1 MQLGRPLKGHTTL
14 QGLSFEKGALPT
26 MTSATSVTP
35 TQTPKPASSN
45 AGSLKDVIAAPT
57 AISTIDGIAGKL
69 IYRGYSIE
77 DLAAH
82 TTFDEVVYLL
92 WEGDLPNQAQL
103 DAFTARLGAGRTLP
117 KVIVDHLRMIPGDA
131 HPLAALRS
139 GVSLLAHHDPDSE
152 SMDRKAT
159 RAKAE
164 RLLGQVPAIVC
175 ARARLRKGEEPIP
188 PRADLSAAANFLWM
202 LFGKEPDEVTAHAM
216 DVAFILHA
224 EHEFNAS
231 TFVARVAAGTY
242 VDVHSSLTAAIAAL
256 KGPRH
261 GGANEDV
268 IEMIEE
274 VGTTE
279 RAEAWARERLQRYL
293 TASRDERAKPDLR
306 FPGMGHAVYKTWD
319 PRARILQKL
328 ASAVAAQHGE
338 GWIAQI
344 QETVRTVAA
353 EGLGLNPNV
362 DYYSAG
368 LYHSLG
374 IESDLFTSI
383 FATARTAGYVAHI
396 EEQLGGGRLIRP
408 RGEYTG
414 PRDRTVVPLAQRS

>member
-1 MQLGRPLKGHTTL
+1 
-14 QGLSFEKGALPT
+14 
-26 MTSATSVTP
+26 MTSATVSQPLTP
-35 TQTPKPASSN
+35 AQAS

-57 AISTIDGIAGKL
+57 AICTIDGTAGRL

-77 DLAAH
+77 DLAEHA
-82 TTFDEVVYLL
+82 TFDEVVYLL
-92 WEGDLPNQAQL
+92 WEGELPNRAQL
-103 DAFTARLGAGRTLP
+103 DAFVQRTSASRAIPDVL
-117 KVIVDHLRMIPGDA
+117 VEHLRLIPADA

-139 GVSLLAHHDPDSE
+139 GVSLLAHYDPESE
-152 SMDRKAT
+152 SMDPKAT

-164 RLLGQVPAIVC
+164 RLLGQVPAIVT
-175 ARARLRKGEEPIP
+175 ARARLRKGEEPIAPRTDLP
-188 PRADLSAAANFLWM
+188 PAANFLWM
-202 LFGKEPDEVTAHAM
+202 LFGTEPDATTAHAM

-231 TFVARVAAGTY
+231 SFAARVSAGTY
-242 VDVHSSLTAAIAAL
+242 VDLHSSLTAAIAVL

-274 VGTTE
+274 VGSPE
-279 RAEAWARERLQRYL
+279 KADAWARDRLQRYQA
-293 TASRDERAKPDLR
+293 ASREERAKPELR

-328 ASAVAAQHGE
+328 AGEVAEAHGE
-338 GWIAQI
+338 GAIAQI
-344 QETVRTVAA
+344 QEAVRKVAA
-353 EGLGLNPNV
+353 EGLHLNPNV

-374 IESDLFTSI
+374 IPSDLFTSI

-396 EEQLGGGRLIRP
+396 EEQLNGGRLIRP

-414 PRDRTVVPLAQRS
+414 PKDRTLVPIEDR

>member
-1 MQLGRPLKGHTTL
+1 M
-14 QGLSFEKGALPT
+14 
-26 MTSATSVTP
+26 TSVTSAASA
-35 TQTPKPASSN
+35 QPAKAAAST

-57 AISTIDGIAGKL
+57 AICTIDGVAGKL

-77 DLAAH
+77 DLAAN

-92 WEGDLPNQAQL
+92 WEGDLPTKSQL
-103 DAFTARLGAGRTLP
+103 DAFTDKLAAGRALP
-117 KVIVDHLRMIPGDA
+117 EVLVEHLRMIPADA

-139 GVSLLAHHDPDSE
+139 GVSLLAHHDADAE
-152 SMDRKAT
+152 SMDRQAT

-164 RLLGQVPAIVC
+164 RLLGQVPAIVT
-175 ARARLRKGEEPIP
+175 ARARLRKGQEPIA
-188 PRADLSAAANFLWM
+188 PRADLSPASNFLYM
-202 LFGKEPDEVTAHAM
+202 LFGTEPDEVTAHAM
-216 DVAFILHA
+216 DVAFTLHA

-231 TFVARVAAGTY
+231 SFAARVAAGTY
-242 VDVHSSLTAAIAAL
+242 VDLHSSMVAAIATL

-274 VGTTE
+274 VGSPD
-279 RAEAWARERLQRYL
+279 RAEAWARDRLRRYL
-293 TASRDERAKPDLR
+293 AASRDERAKPELR

-328 ASAVAAQHGE
+328 AGEVANLHGE

-344 QETVRTVAA
+344 QETVRAVAA

-368 LYHSLG
+368 LYHALG
-374 IESDLFTSI
+374 IPSDLFTSI
-383 FATARTAGYVAHI
+383 FATSRTAGYVAHI

-414 PRDRTVVPLAQRS
+414 PRDRTVVPLAQR

>member
-1 MQLGRPLKGHTTL
+1 
-14 QGLSFEKGALPT
+14 
-26 MTSATSVTP
+26 MTSATASQSQ
-35 TQTPKPASSN
+35 TQTQPKPAA

-57 AISTIDGIAGKL
+57 AICTIDGIAGKL

-82 TTFDEVVYLL
+82 ATFEEVVYLL
-92 WEGDLPNQAQL
+92 WEGELPNKQQL
-103 DAFTARLGAGRTLP
+103 EAFSQRLSSSRAVP
-117 KVIVDHLRMIPGDA
+117 DVIIEHVRMIPKEA
-131 HPLAALRS
+131 HPLAVLRS
-139 GVSLLAHHDPDSE
+139 GVSLLAHSDADSE
-152 SMDRKAT
+152 AMDPKAT

-164 RLLGQVPAIVC
+164 RLMGQVPAIVT
-175 ARARLRKGEEPIP
+175 ARARLREGKEPIP
-188 PRADLSAAANFLWM
+188 PRRDLSAASNFLWM
-202 LFGKEPDEVTAHAM
+202 LFGKEPDELTAHAM
-216 DVAFILHA
+216 DVAFTLHA

-231 TFVARVAAGTY
+231 SFGARVAAGTY
-242 VDVHSSLTAAIAAL
+242 VDIHSCLVAALAIL

-274 VGTTE
+274 IGSPD
-279 RAEAWARERLQRYL
+279 RAESWARERLQRYL
-293 TASRDERAKPDLR
+293 SASREERARPELR

-328 ASAVAAQHGE
+328 GREVAELHGE
-338 GWIAQI
+338 GWIAEI
-344 QETVRTVAA
+344 QEKVRTVAA

-368 LYHSLG
+368 LYHALG
-374 IESDLFTSI
+374 IPSDLFTSI

-396 EEQLGGGRLIRP
+396 EEQLKGGRLIRP

-414 PRDRTVVPLAQRS
+414 PAERKVVPIGERR

>member
-1 MQLGRPLKGHTTL
+1 
-14 QGLSFEKGALPT
+14 
-26 MTSATSVTP
+26 MTSATVS
-35 TQTPKPASSN
+35 QAQKPADAS

-57 AISTIDGIAGKL
+57 AICTIDGIEGKL

-77 DLAAH
+77 DLAAN
-82 TTFDEVVYLL
+82 TTFEEVVYLL
-92 WEGDLPNQAQL
+92 WEGDLPNRQQL
-103 DAFTARLGAGRTLP
+103 DGFTRKLADGRAVPGVVL
-117 KVIVDHLRMIPGDA
+117 DHLRMMPADA

-139 GVSLLAHHDPDSE
+139 GVSLLAHYDPESE
-152 SMDRKAT
+152 SMDPKAT

-164 RLLGQVPAIVC
+164 RLIGQVPTMVT
-175 ARARLRKGEEPIP
+175 ARARLRDGKEPIP
-188 PRADLSAAANFLWM
+188 PRADLPAASNFLWM
-202 LFGKEPDEVTAHAM
+202 LFGTEPEEMIGHAM
-216 DVAFILHA
+216 DVAFTLHA

-231 TFVARVAAGTY
+231 SFGARVAAGTY
-242 VDVHSSLTAAIAAL
+242 VDLHSCLTAALGIL

-274 VGTTE
+274 VGTPE
-279 RAEAWARERLQRYL
+279 RAEAWARDRLQRYKAA
-293 TASRDERAKPDLR
+293 TRDERAKPELR

-319 PRARILQKL
+319 PRARILKKL
-328 ASAVAAQHGE
+328 AGEVAELRGE
-338 GWIAQI
+338 GAIAEI
-344 QETVRTVAA
+344 QEAVRTVAA

-374 IESDLFTSI
+374 IPSDLFTSI
-383 FATARTAGYVAHI
+383 FATSRTAGYVAHI
-396 EEQLGGGRLIRP
+396 EEQLKGGRLIRP

-414 PRDRTVVPLAQRS
+414 PRDRKVVPIADR

>member
-1 MQLGRPLKGHTTL
+1 
-14 QGLSFEKGALPT
+14 
-26 MTSATSVTP
+26 MTSATAAQ
-35 TQTPKPASSN
+35 TQKPATAT

-57 AISTIDGIAGKL
+57 AICTIDGIEGRL
-69 IYRGYSIE
+69 IYRGYQIE
-77 DLAAH
+77 DLAANA
-82 TTFDEVVYLL
+82 TFEEVVYLL
-92 WEGDLPNQAQL
+92 WEGDLPNKQQL
-103 DAFTARLGAGRTLP
+103 EAFTKRLTSGRRVPDVLLE
-117 KVIVDHLRMIPGDA
+117 HLRMIPPSA

-139 GVSLLAHHDPDSE
+139 GVSLLSHSDPDSE
-152 SMDRKAT
+152 SMDYQAT

-164 RLLGQVPAIVC
+164 RLLGQVPTIVT
-175 ARARLRKGEEPIP
+175 ARARIRQGLEPIA
-188 PRADLSAAANFLWM
+188 PRDDLPAASNFLWM
-202 LFGKEPDEVTAHAM
+202 LFGKEPDSVTAHAM
-216 DVAFILHA
+216 DVAFTLHA

-231 TFVARVAAGTY
+231 SFAARVAAGTY
-242 VDVHSSLTAAIAAL
+242 VDLHSSIVAALAAL

-274 VGTTE
+274 VGSPE
-279 RAEAWARERLQRYL
+279 KAEPWARERLQRYL
-293 TASRDERAKPDLR
+293 SASRDERAKPGLR

-328 ASAVAAQHGE
+328 AGEVAELHGE

-344 QETVRTVAA
+344 QETVRGVAA

-368 LYHSLG
+368 LYHALG
-374 IESDLFTSI
+374 IPSDLFTSI
-383 FATARTAGYVAHI
+383 FATSRTAGYVAHI
-396 EEQLGGGRLIRP
+396 EEQLKGGRLIRP

-414 PRDRTVVPLAQRS
+414 PRDRKFVPLAER

>member
-1 MQLGRPLKGHTTL
+1 MEP
-14 QGLSFEKGALPT
+14 
-26 MTSATSVTP
+26 
-35 TQTPKPASSN
+35 
-45 AGSLKDVIAAPT
+45 
-57 AISTIDGIAGKL
+57 
-69 IYRGYSIE
+69 
-77 DLAAH
+77 
-82 TTFDEVVYLL
+82 
-92 WEGDLPNQAQL
+92 
-103 DAFTARLGAGRTLP
+103 
-117 KVIVDHLRMIPGDA
+117 
-131 HPLAALRS
+131 
-139 GVSLLAHHDPDSE
+139 
-152 SMDRKAT
+152 KAT

-175 ARARLRKGEEPIP
+175 ARARLRNGEEPIA
-188 PRADLSAAANFLWM
+188 PRPELPAASNFLWM

-231 TFVARVAAGTY
+231 SFAARVAAGTY
-242 VDVHSSLTAAIAAL
+242 VDLHSSMVAAIATL

-274 VGTTE
+274 VGSPAK
-279 RAEAWARERLQRYL
+279 AEAWARDRLQRYL
-293 TASRDERAKPDLR
+293 SASREERAKPELR

-328 ASAVAAQHGE
+328 AGEVANLHGE
-338 GWIAQI
+338 GWIAEI

-368 LYHSLG
+368 LYHALG
-374 IESDLFTSI
+374 IPSDIFTSI

-396 EEQLGGGRLIRP
+396 EEQLSGGRLIRP

-414 PRDRTVVPLAQRS
+414 PRDRKVVPIAER

>member
-1 MQLGRPLKGHTTL
+1 
-14 QGLSFEKGALPT
+14 
-26 MTSATSVTP
+26 MTSAAASP
-35 TQTPKPASSN
+35 AQKPAPQ

-57 AISTIDGIAGKL
+57 AICTIDGIAGKL
-69 IYRGYSIE
+69 IYRGYTIE

-82 TTFDEVVYLL
+82 TTFEEVVYLL
-92 WEGDLPNQAQL
+92 WEGELPNQHQL
-103 DAFTARLGAGRTLP
+103 DDFKAKLAQGRALP
-117 KVIVDHLRMIPGDA
+117 KIVIDHLRLLPDNA

-139 GVSLLAHHDPDSE
+139 GVSLLAHYDAQSE
-152 SMDRKAT
+152 SMDMHAT

-164 RLLGQVPAIVC
+164 RLQGQVPNIVA
-175 ARARLRKGEEPIP
+175 ARARLREGKEPVP
-188 PRADLSAAANFLWM
+188 PRADLSAAANFLYM
-202 LFGKEPDEVTAHAM
+202 LWDKEPDATTAHAM
-216 DVAFILHA
+216 DVALILHA

-231 TFVARVAAGTY
+231 SFAARVAAGTY
-242 VDVHSSLTAAIAAL
+242 VDLHSSMTAAIATL

-268 IEMIEE
+268 IDMINEI
-274 VGTTE
+274 GD
-279 RAEAWARERLQRYL
+279 ADPDAWARARLQRYL
-293 TASRDERAKPDLR
+293 SASREERANPELR

-328 ASAVAAQHGE
+328 AAEVASIHGE
-338 GWIAQI
+338 GRVAEV
-344 QETVRTVAA
+344 QEAVRQVAA

-374 IESDLFTSI
+374 IPSDLFTSI
-383 FATARTAGYVAHI
+383 FATARTAGYVANI
-396 EEQLGGGRLIRP
+396 EEQLKGGRLIRP

-414 PRDRTVVPLAQRS
+414 PRDRKVVPLDQR

>member
-1 MQLGRPLKGHTTL
+1 V
-14 QGLSFEKGALPT
+14 
-26 MTSATSVTP
+26 TSATANEP
-35 TQTPKPASSN
+35 QAKPAPGA

-57 AISTIDGIAGKL
+57 AICTIDGIAGKL
-69 IYRGYSIE
+69 IYRGYTIE

-92 WEGDLPNQAQL
+92 WEGELPNKQQL
-103 DAFTARLGAGRTLP
+103 ANFSKLTSEQRALP
-117 KVIVDHLRMIPGDA
+117 PVVVEHLRMLPDNA

-139 GVSLLAHHDPDSE
+139 GVSLLSHSDPDSE
-152 SMDRKAT
+152 SMDPKAT

-164 RLLGQVPAIVC
+164 RLLGQVPTIVC
-175 ARARLRKGEEPIP
+175 ARARLREGKEPVAPRPELP
-188 PRADLSAAANFLWM
+188 PATNFMWM
-202 LFGKEPDEVTAHAM
+202 MFGKEPDELTAHAM

-231 TFVARVAAGTY
+231 SFAARVAAGTY
-242 VDVHSSLTAAIAAL
+242 VDLHSSMVAAIATL

-274 VGTTE
+274 IGTPDK
-279 RAEAWARERLQRYL
+279 AETWARDRLQRYL
-293 TASRDERAKPDLR
+293 SASREERARPELR

-328 ASAVAAQHGE
+328 AAEVAERVGE
-338 GWIAQI
+338 GWIAEI

-374 IESDLFTSI
+374 IRPDLFTSI

-396 EEQLGGGRLIRP
+396 EEQLKGGRLIRP

-414 PRDRTVVPLAQRS
+414 PAERAVVPIDQRP

>member
-1 MQLGRPLKGHTTL
+1 MLTV
-14 QGLSFEKGALPT
+14 
-26 MTSATSVTP
+26 TSATSSQP
-35 TQTPKPASSN
+35 QSKPAQTA
-45 AGSLKDVIAAPT
+45 AGSLKDVVAAPT
-57 AISTIDGIAGKL
+57 AICTIDGIAGKL

-77 DLAAH
+77 DLAAN
-82 TTFDEVVYLL
+82 TTFEEVVYLL
-92 WEGDLPNQAQL
+92 WDGDLPNRQQL
-103 DAFTARLGAGRTLP
+103 QGFKERLAASRAIP
-117 KVIVDHLRMIPGDA
+117 DVVIDHLRMMPKGA

-139 GVSLLAHHDPDSE
+139 GVSLLAHYDPDSE
-152 SMDRKAT
+152 SMDPART

-164 RLLGQVPAIVC
+164 RLLGQVPSIVT
-175 ARARLRKGEEPIP
+175 ARARLREGKDPVA
-188 PRADLSAAANFLWM
+188 PRPDLPAASNFLYM

-216 DVAFILHA
+216 DVAFTLHA

-231 TFVARVAAGTY
+231 SFAARVAAGTY
-242 VDVHSSLTAAIAAL
+242 VDLHSSMVAAFATL

-274 VGTTE
+274 IGSPD
-279 RAEAWARERLQRYL
+279 RAEAWARDRLQRYL
-293 TASRDERAKPDLR
+293 SASREERARPELR

-328 ASAVAAQHGE
+328 AASVAERVGE
-338 GWIAQI
+338 GWIAEI
-344 QETVRTVAA
+344 QEAVRTVAA

-368 LYHSLG
+368 LYHALG
-374 IESDLFTSI
+374 IPMDLFTSI

-396 EEQLGGGRLIRP
+396 EEQLKGGRLIRP

-414 PRDRTVVPLAQRS
+414 PTERKVVPLAQR

>member
-1 MQLGRPLKGHTTL
+1 VLTV
-14 QGLSFEKGALPT
+14 
-26 MTSATSVTP
+26 TSATAN
-35 TQTPKPASSN
+35 QAQQPKPAPGA

-57 AISTIDGIAGKL
+57 AICTIDGLEGKL

-92 WEGDLPNQAQL
+92 WEGDLPNKQQL
-103 DAFTARLGAGRTLP
+103 DAFERRLADSRGVDAR
-117 KVIVDHLRMIPGDA
+117 IIDHLRMIPSDA

-139 GVSLLAHHDPDSE
+139 GVSLLAHSDPDSE
-152 SMDRKAT
+152 SMDPART

-164 RLLGQVPAIVC
+164 RLLGQVPTIVT
-175 ARARLRKGEEPIP
+175 ARARLRDGKEPIP
-188 PRADLSAAANFLWM
+188 PRADLPAASNFLWM
-202 LFGKEPDEVTAHAM
+202 LFGSEPDEVTAHAM

-231 TFVARVAAGTY
+231 SFAARVAAGTY
-242 VDVHSSLTAAIAAL
+242 VDLHSSMVAAIATL

-274 VGTTE
+274 IGTPD
-279 RAEAWARERLQRYL
+279 RAEAWARDRLQRYL
-293 TASRDERAKPDLR
+293 SASREERARPELR

-328 ASAVAAQHGE
+328 SAEVAARVGE
-338 GWIAQI
+338 GWIAEI

-368 LYHSLG
+368 LYHALG
-374 IESDLFTSI
+374 IPPDLFTSI
-383 FATARTAGYVAHI
+383 FATARTAGYIAHI
-396 EEQLGGGRLIRP
+396 EEQLKGGRLIRP

-414 PRDRTVVPLAQRS
+414 PRDRKVVPIEDRP

>member
-1 MQLGRPLKGHTTL
+1 
-14 QGLSFEKGALPT
+14 
-26 MTSATSVTP
+26 MTSATVSQPLTP
-35 TQTPKPASSN
+35 AQAS

-57 AISTIDGIAGKL
+57 AICTIDGTAGRL

-77 DLAAH
+77 DLAEHA
-82 TTFDEVVYLL
+82 TFDEVVYLL
-92 WEGDLPNQAQL
+92 WEGELPNRAQL
-103 DAFTARLGAGRTLP
+103 DAFVQRTSASRAIPDVL
-117 KVIVDHLRMIPGDA
+117 VEHLRLIPADA

-139 GVSLLAHHDPDSE
+139 GVSLLAHYDPQSE
-152 SMDRKAT
+152 SMDPKAT

-164 RLLGQVPAIVC
+164 RLLGQVPTIVT
-175 ARARLRKGEEPIP
+175 ARARLRNGEEPIA
-188 PRADLSAAANFLWM
+188 PRADLPPASNFLWM
-202 LFGKEPDEVTAHAM
+202 LFGKEPDAATAHAM
-216 DVAFILHA
+216 DVAFMLHA

-231 TFVARVAAGTY
+231 SFAARVSAGTY
-242 VDVHSSLTAAIAAL
+242 VDLHSSLTAAIAVL

-274 VGTTE
+274 VGSPE
-279 RAEAWARERLQRYL
+279 KADDWARDRLQRYQA
-293 TASRDERAKPDLR
+293 ASREERAKPELR

-328 ASAVAAQHGE
+328 AGEVAEAHGE
-338 GWIAQI
+338 GAIAQI
-344 QETVRTVAA
+344 QEAVRKVAA
-353 EGLGLNPNV
+353 EGLHLNPNV

-374 IESDLFTSI
+374 IPSDLFTSI

-396 EEQLGGGRLIRP
+396 EEQLNGGRLIRP

-414 PRDRTVVPLAQRS
+414 PKDRTLVPIEDR

>member
-1 MQLGRPLKGHTTL
+1 
-14 QGLSFEKGALPT
+14 
-26 MTSATSVTP
+26 MTSATASQ
-35 TQTPKPASSN
+35 TQKPAEPN

-57 AISTIDGIAGKL
+57 AICTIDGIEGKL
-69 IYRGYSIE
+69 IYRGYAIE
-77 DLAAH
+77 DLAAK
-82 TTFDEVVYLL
+82 TSFEEVVYLL
-92 WEGDLPNQAQL
+92 WEGDLPNRKQL
-103 DAFTARLGAGRTLP
+103 DAFTARLTAGRAVP
-117 KVIVDHLRMIPGDA
+117 QVILDHLRMLPPDA

-139 GVSLLAHHDPDSE
+139 GVSLLAHYDPVSE
-152 SMDRKAT
+152 SMDPKDT

-164 RLLGQVPAIVC
+164 RLLGQVPTMVT
-175 ARARLRKGEEPIP
+175 ARARLREGKEPIP
-188 PRADLSAAANFLWM
+188 PRDDLPAASNFLWM
-202 LFGKEPDEVTAHAM
+202 LFGKEPEEMIAHAM
-216 DVAFILHA
+216 DVAFTLHA

-231 TFVARVAAGTY
+231 SFGARVAAGTY
-242 VDVHSSLTAAIAAL
+242 VDLHSCMTAAIAIL

-274 VGTTE
+274 VGTPE
-279 RAEAWARERLQRYL
+279 RAESWARDRLARYKA
-293 TASRDERAKPDLR
+293 ASRDERAKPELR

-319 PRARILQKL
+319 PRARILKKL
-328 ASAVAAQHGE
+328 GGEVAELRGEGASAE
-338 GWIAQI
+338 I
-344 QETVRTVAA
+344 QEAVRTVAA

-374 IESDLFTSI
+374 IPSDLFTSI

-396 EEQLGGGRLIRP
+396 EEQLKGGRLIRP

-414 PRDRTVVPLAQRS
+414 PRDRKVVPIADR

>member
-1 MQLGRPLKGHTTL
+1 
-14 QGLSFEKGALPT
+14 
-26 MTSATSVTP
+26 MTSAPVGQTQIP
-35 TQTPKPASSN
+35 AGQTQTQKAPSPAA

-57 AISTIDGIAGKL
+57 AICTIDGVAGRL

-82 TTFDEVVYLL
+82 ATFEEVVYLL
-92 WEGDLPNQAQL
+92 WEGDLPNKQQL
-103 DAFTARLGAGRTLP
+103 EAFKTRLAAGRAIP
-117 KVIVDHLRMIPGDA
+117 KVLVDHLRMVPPDA
-131 HPLAALRS
+131 HPLAVLRS
-139 GVSLLAHHDPDSE
+139 GVSLLAHYDPAAE
-152 SMDRKAT
+152 SMDPVAT

-164 RLLGQVPAIVC
+164 RLLGQVPTIVT
-175 ARARLRKGEEPIP
+175 ARARMREGKQPVEP
-188 PRADLSAAANFLWM
+188 RDDLSAAANFLWM
-202 LFGKEPDEVTAHAM
+202 LFGKEPDDVTAHAM
-216 DVAFILHA
+216 DVAFTLHA

-231 TFVARVAAGTY
+231 SFAARVAAGTY
-242 VDVHSSLTAAIAAL
+242 VDLHSCVVAAMAAL

-274 VGTTE
+274 VGSPA
-279 RAEAWARERLQRYL
+279 RAEKWARDRLQRYL
-293 TASRDERAKPDLR
+293 SASREERAKPELR

-328 ASAVAAQHGE
+328 AHEVAEQHGE
-338 GWIAQI
+338 GWIAEI

-368 LYHSLG
+368 LYHALG
-374 IESDLFTSI
+374 IPSDLFTSI

-396 EEQLGGGRLIRP
+396 EEQLKGGRLIRP

-414 PRDRTVVPLAQRS
+414 PKDRQVVPLAQR

>member
-1 MQLGRPLKGHTTL
+1 
-14 QGLSFEKGALPT
+14 

-35 TQTPKPASSN
+35 TQTPKPAPSS

-57 AISTIDGIAGKL
+57 AICTIDGIEGKL

-92 WEGDLPNQAQL
+92 WEGDLPNKAQL
-103 DAFTARLGAGRTLP
+103 GAFTKRLAAGRTLP
-117 KVIVDHLRMIPGDA
+117 KVIIDHLRLIPADA

-152 SMDRKAT
+152 SMARTAT

-188 PRADLSAAANFLWM
+188 PRADLPAASNFLWM

-216 DVAFILHA
+216 DVAFTLHA

-231 TFVARVAAGTY
+231 SFAARVAAGTY
-242 VDVHSSLTAAIAAL
+242 VDLHSCMVAAIATL

-274 VGTTE
+274 VGSPE
-279 RAEAWARERLQRYL
+279 RAEAWARDRLQRYL
-293 TASRDERAKPDLR
+293 AASREERAKPELR

-328 ASAVAAQHGE
+328 AGEVAKLHGE

-368 LYHSLG
+368 LYHALG

-383 FATARTAGYVAHI
+383 FATSRTAGYVAHI

-414 PRDRTVVPLAQRS
+414 PRDRTVVPLAQRG

>member
-1 MQLGRPLKGHTTL
+1 V
-14 QGLSFEKGALPT
+14 
-26 MTSATSVTP
+26 TSATA
-35 TQTPKPASSN
+35 TQATQPKPAPPPS

-57 AISTIDGIAGKL
+57 AICTIDGIAGKL

-82 TTFDEVVYLL
+82 STFDEVVYLL
-92 WEGDLPNQAQL
+92 WEGELPTRAQYEP
-103 DAFTARLGAGRTLP
+103 FTRRLAASRSLPPVIVEHLRLLP
-117 KVIVDHLRMIPGDA
+117 KEA

-139 GVSLLAHHDPDSE
+139 GVSLLAHYDPESE
-152 SMDRKAT
+152 SMDPKAT

-164 RLLGQVPAIVC
+164 RLQGQIPAMVT
-175 ARARLRKGEEPIP
+175 ARARLRTGQEPIAA
-188 PRADLSAAANFLWM
+188 RADLPPAANFLYM
-202 LFGKEPDEVTAHAM
+202 LFGKEPDETTAHAM

-231 TFVARVAAGTY
+231 SFAARVAAGTY
-242 VDVHSSLTAAIAAL
+242 VDVHSSMTAAIATL

-261 GGANEDV
+261 GGANADV

-274 VGTTE
+274 IGSPD
-279 RAEAWARERLQRYL
+279 RADAWARDRLKRYL
-293 TASRDERAKPDLR
+293 SATREERANPELR

-319 PRARILQKL
+319 PRALILQKL
-328 ASAVAAQHGE
+328 AAEVADIHGE
-338 GWIAQI
+338 SWIAEI
-344 QETVRTVAA
+344 QEKVRVVAA

-368 LYHSLG
+368 LYHALG
-374 IESDLFTSI
+374 IPTDLFTSV

-396 EEQLGGGRLIRP
+396 EEQLKGGRLIRP

-414 PRDRTVVPLAQRS
+414 PAERAFVPMSER